1 MVKIYEVSES
11 IQQCDSDAWQH
22 WIEHEQISL
31 HSSLENAENKIQSLL
46 NKRIAEISKLR
57 ELNPGTPEKH
67 WKELAQNLSKNRDY
81 FTQACNGGSYAKYPL
96 FTIKE
101 ITIED

>member
-1 MVKIYEVSES
+1 MKIFQVQET
-11 IQQCDSDAWQH
+11 IQNSDSDGWQH

-31 HSSLENAENKIQSLL
+31 HSSLENAENKIQTLL

-81 FTQACNGGSYAKYPL
+81 FTQACNAERFSKYPL
-96 FTIKE
+96 YTIKE
-101 ITIED
+101 INLED